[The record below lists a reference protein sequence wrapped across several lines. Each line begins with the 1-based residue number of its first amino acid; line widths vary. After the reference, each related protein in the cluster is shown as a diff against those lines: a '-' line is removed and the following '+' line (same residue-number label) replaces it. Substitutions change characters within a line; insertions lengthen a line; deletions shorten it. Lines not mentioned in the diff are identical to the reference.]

1 MFFFFFF
8 NRQKF
13 MILNK
18 CQKIGCQHNCI
29 GSTQNM
35 FIGEK
40 GKKNRRDHPANIIL
54 KNQWNL
60 AR

>member
-1 MFFFFFF
+1 
-8 NRQKF
+8 

-29 GSTQNM
+29 GSTQNL

-40 GKKNRRDHPANIIL
+40 GKKNRRRDHPANIIL
-54 KNQWNL
+54 KNQ
-60 AR
+60 